1 MWETLSFPLSLS
13 LSFLMFATSNI
24 YHQQQQQP
32 PSLLTAR
39 APTTTFTSFTRLLVC
54 SLAVRWW
61 RQAYTAL
68 LLLYVLYTHG
78 ASSAAAATFVE
89 HLKIQEKH
97 RQTDRQVRG
106 VVCSIE
112 HTHLR
117 ALYFRSLHLA
127 SPTEALRYPF
137 LHQFVFVGTDSELE
151 WSSIHSLYGGI
162 AKLCLCVF
170 VDDHGLFLLL
180 LLLLLPILGRPRFSS
195 TVQSQWLFV
204 LAADLHFPLFSPPPS
219 QLKHHRQMR
228 ASFLNCSRLLL
239 CTFFLGW
246 IYQQTSFSGKRH

>member
-162 AKLCLCVF
+162 EQSCVYVCLLMIMASSSSSFSSSCPSLGGHVSPQPF
-170 VDDHGLFLLL
+170 NPSDYLSWQLICTFRCFLLL
-180 LLLLLPILGRPRFSS
+180 LLS
-195 TVQSQWLFV
+195 
-204 LAADLHFPLFSPPPS
+204 
-219 QLKHHRQMR
+219 
-228 ASFLNCSRLLL
+228 
-239 CTFFLGW
+239 
-246 IYQQTSFSGKRH
+246 